1 MATLALSVVGSI
13 VGGAIGGPVGAAV
26 GRGLG
31 ALAGAAIDNSLFGPG
46 GTDTRV
52 QGPRIADLTV
62 TTSTYGSAIPLAFGQ
77 RLRMGG
83 NIIWATPLIETV
95 TTTTTSSRG
104 GKGGKRRQTV
114 TQTTYTYAANFAV
127 AFCEGP
133 VAGIRRIWAD
143 GKLIHD
149 TAASPPQTLAEGL
162 RIYTG
167 TEAQLPDALIAA
179 HLGAD
184 TPAYRGICY
193 LVFEKLQLADFANRI
208 PQITAE
214 VELGGQSLA
223 TAIHRLAKRAGVPT
237 ADAASAVRPLG
248 GYAVAR
254 STSARAAIEELMMA
268 YSLVGA
274 GMPGGV
280 AIRPRGVGNLSGMD
294 EAAFGAREDGGA
306 DGDQWR
312 MSRAEENALPRE
324 LTLTHMDP
332 ARDYQP
338 GTVRSTRQD
347 GSGLS
352 KAAYDIAVVL
362 EAGEAKAR
370 AEQAHR
376 DLWAGRNTV
385 EGLTLSPSFAT
396 LQPGD
401 GLDVALAGQTR
412 RLNLTRVTVAPT
424 GLVEVAAAVEQG
436 VTWLPRTA
444 TADPGTV
451 PVQQVPP
458 IVPTVLHLLDL
469 PMLRAED
476 DDAGFYVAAGGDTG
490 WRSAAILRT
499 TEGLGY
505 EEIAYADAPAIIG
518 TCLTVLPA
526 SPWAHFDEASTLD
539 VMLVDPQQEFE
550 AVSEAAVLAGANA
563 AVVGEEIVQFRDAV
577 LVAPGTYRLSGFLR
591 GRLGTDDRIEGHGA
605 GERFVLLSGAI
616 GVQRIRDGLAPR
628 GLSRSYKAVSL
639 WQEESAVAA
648 AAFANTARSLMPLS
662 PVHLAG
668 SRDEA
673 GNLIIT
679 WIRRTRIPSGW
690 SDGADVP
697 LGEAAERYEVDIRNS
712 AGTVTLRTLTTNS
725 AIATYTAVEQ
735 TADFGAPQST
745 IRIRVQ
751 QISDTVGR
759 GIAREAIL

>member
-31 ALAGAAIDNSLFGPG
+31 ALVGSAIDSSLFGPG
-46 GTDTRV
+46 GTNTRV
-52 QGPRIADLTV
+52 QGPRIADLAV

-83 NIIWATPLIETV
+83 NIIWATPLIETA

-143 GKLIHD
+143 GKLIYD
-149 TAASPPQTLAEGL
+149 PDASPPQTLAEGL
-162 RIYTG
+162 RIYQG
-167 TEAQLPDALIAA
+167 TEGQLPDALITA
-179 HLGAD
+179 HVGAEN
-184 TPAYRGICY
+184 PAYRGMCY

-214 VELGGQSLA
+214 IEPGGQSLA

-237 ADAASAVRPLG
+237 ADAASAVKPLI

-254 STSARAAIEELMMA
+254 STSARAAIEELMLA

-294 EAAFGAREDGGA
+294 EAAFGAREDGEA
-306 DGDQWR
+306 DSDHWR

-347 GSGLS
+347 GSGLAR
-352 KAAYDIAVVL
+352 AAYDIAVVL
-362 EAGEAKAR
+362 DADEAKAR

-376 DLWAGRNTV
+376 DLWAGRNTI
-385 EGLTLSPSFAT
+385 EGLTLSPGFAT

-401 GLDVALAGQTR
+401 SLDVLLGGQTR

-444 TADPGTV
+444 SADPGAL
-451 PVQQVPP
+451 PAQAVPP
-458 IVPTVLHLLDL
+458 IVPTVMHLLDL

-476 DDAGFYVAAGGDTG
+476 DDPGFYVAAGGDTG
-490 WRSAAILRT
+490 WRSAAILRAV
-499 TEGLGY
+499 EGLGY
-505 EEIAYADAPAIIG
+505 EEIAYVDAPGVIG
-518 TCLTVLPA
+518 TCQTVLPA
-526 SPWAHFDEASTLD
+526 GPWAHFDEASTLD
-539 VMLVDPQQEFE
+539 VVLVDPQQELE

-563 AVVGEEIVQFRDAV
+563 AAVGEEIVQFRDAV
-577 LVAPGTYRLSGFLR
+577 LVGPGTYRLSGFLR
-591 GRLGTDDRIEGHGA
+591 GRLGTDDQINGHGA
-605 GERFVLLSGAI
+605 GERFVLLTGAI
-616 GVQRIRDGLAPR
+616 GLQRVRDGLALR

-648 AAFANTARSLMPLS
+648 VSSSNGGRGLMPLS

-668 SRDEA
+668 GRDDA
-673 GNLIIT
+673 GNLTIT

-697 LGEAAERYEVDIRNS
+697 LGEVTERYEIDIRNT
-712 AGTVTLRTLTTNS
+712 ANTATLRTISTVSTV
-725 AIATYTAVEQ
+725 ATYSAAEQAV
-735 TADFGAPQST
+735 DFGAQQST
-745 IRIRVQ
+745 ILIRVQ
-751 QISDTVGR
+751 QISDAVGR
-759 GIAREAIL
+759 GIAREASL